1 MIPYFPQPVLTLGP
15 VQIHA
20 FGVLAAVA
28 VVLGGRVLMIRA
40 HRQGIAVEQMFR
52 FAFWVYAS
60 AMVGAVISKFIM
72 DGPHSSLGVRSAG
85 GIGGGFIA
93 AIVWCRHHRLS
104 VRETIHRLDV
114 VAYAMPFAWMIG
126 RLGCALAHDHRGLAS
141 TSFIAVNFP
150 EGPRFDLGLI
160 EFLYLI
166 PLTLLFKFLDR
177 RPRPIGF
184 FLGLYGIL
192 YGGFRVWLDTLH
204 IQPNR
209 FIGGTIAVALG
220 ILFTAYAHFKPS
232 FARSAPAPLSSAP
245 DSEAPPSS
253 PTPP

>member
-1 MIPYFPQPVLTLGP
+1 
-15 VQIHA
+15 
-20 FGVLAAVA
+20 
-28 VVLGGRVLMIRA
+28 
-40 HRQGIAVEQMFR
+40 MFR
-52 FAFWVYAS
+52 FAFWVYLS
-60 AMVGAVISKFIM
+60 AMVGAVASKFIM

-85 GIGGGFIA
+85 GIAGGFIA
-93 AIVWCRHHRLS
+93 AAVWCRHHRLS
-104 VRETIHRLDV
+104 MLETIHRLDV

-150 EGPRFDLGLI
+150 EGPRYDLGLI

-177 RPRPIGF
+177 WPRPIGF

-209 FIGGTIAVALG
+209 FIGGSIAVAFG
-220 ILFTAYAHFKPS
+220 ILFSAYAYFKPS
-232 FARSAPAPLSSAP
+232 FARSAPGPLSSVQ
-245 DSEAPPSS
+245 DSATQSSS
-253 PTPP
+253 PILP